1 MEKIKILSDKEA
13 VELWL
18 KGKNAWNEW
27 VLANPKYSIDFGNVD
42 FSGHNLVSFEQFHF
56 PDGDVNFRGAQF
68 GEGNVDFMG
77 AQFGEGNV
85 DFSYAQFG
93 EGNVDFQHV
102 STAGNMLFI
111 DTQFGEGLYSFEY
124 AVFGGN
130 VMFTKM
136 GNAQK
141 IKQFSL
147 RYATFKKALAIDAPK
162 GFNCVVDLVSTNL
175 SCHLDMHNFTC
186 TFQENE
192 RYPMRV
198 AKDKK
203 DIGRL
208 QRLKE
213 LAQKNLSH
221 EQAIDYKIE
230 EMQARRIHEHDN
242 LFKLMVE
249 YLFWAFS
256 NYGRSI
262 ILPLSW
268 LFGSTLVAV
277 LYTVEW
283 NLKKAN
289 LWQVGECLFARG
301 LPITGNS
308 RILLNS
314 SECDLMAWS
323 APIPTVYSFLCLL
336 WVFLIG
342 LELRNRFRL

>member
-1 MEKIKILSDKEA
+1 MEKIKILSDKKA

-18 KGKNAWNEW
+18 KGKDAWNEW
-27 VLANPKYSIDFGNVD
+27 VLANPKYSIDFRSVD
-42 FSGHNLVSFEQFHF
+42 FSGHNRISFKQFHF
-56 PDGDVNFRGAQF
+56 PDGDVSFSHVQFGKGDVSFRGAKF
-68 GEGNVDFMG
+68 GEGV
-77 AQFGEGNV
+77 
-85 DFSYAQFG
+85 
-93 EGNVDFQHV
+93 VDFQQV
-102 STAGNMLFI
+102 STAGSMFFI
-111 DTQFGEGLYSFEY
+111 NTQFGEGLYSFEY

-130 VMFTKM
+130 VMFTRM
-136 GNAQK
+136 GNTQK

-147 RYATFKKALAIDAPK
+147 RYATFHKALAIDAPK

-186 TFQENE
+186 TLQENE
-192 RYPMRV
+192 GYPMRV

-213 LAQKNLSH
+213 LAQKNLAH

-242 LFKLMVE
+242 LFKLIVE

-283 NLKKAN
+283 SLKKAN

-314 SECDLMAWS
+314 SECDLIAWS